1 MGDREPM
8 GDVTRLLLAWRAG
21 DRTAYEALIPLV
33 YGELHRVAERY
44 LRRERQGHT
53 LQPTALVHEAYL
65 RLVDQTSARWQNRAQ
80 FVAVAA
86 QAMRRILVDHAR
98 ASQAQ
103 KRGGDVVRIALDE
116 TRDEPDAE
124 IEAAMAAV
132 PASDVALIDLED
144 ALTELARVDP
154 DLVRVVELRYFG
166 GLTVEQTAAALSVS
180 PATVKRSWATA
191 KAWLFSRLRGKQ
203 R

>member
-33 YGELHRVAERY
+33 YAELHRVAERY
-44 LRRERQGHT
+44 LRRERNGHT

-86 QAMRRILVDHAR
+86 RAMRRILVDHAR
-98 ASQAQ
+98 ATQAQ

-116 TRDEPDAE
+116 SRDEPDAE

-191 KAWLFSRLRGKQ
+191 KAWLFSRLRGTQ